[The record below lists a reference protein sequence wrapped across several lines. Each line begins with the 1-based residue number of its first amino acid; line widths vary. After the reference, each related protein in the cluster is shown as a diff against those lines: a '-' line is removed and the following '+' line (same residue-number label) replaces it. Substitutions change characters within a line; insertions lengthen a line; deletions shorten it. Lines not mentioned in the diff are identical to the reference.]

1 MPISL
6 APYGISI
13 HPPRAGWDQKR
24 RCCSVEPREFQSTH
38 PVRGGTAT
46 LNGWHGNPPIS
57 IHPPRAGWDLSCC
70 GNSRCSNISI
80 HPPRVGWDTLMIF
93 AARRECPFQ
102 STHPVW
108 GGTPPAV
115 RRSALPEFQST
126 HPVWGGTVSRIA
138 GAPGRAI
145 SIHPPRAG
153 WDIACKEV
161 PRPCKYFNPPT
172 PCGVGLVRTTQAI
185 GAKIFQSTHP
195 GGGGRGV
202 ARGGL

>member
-126 HPVWGGTVSRIA
+126 HPVWGGTVLDDCRLVQNH
-138 GAPGRAI
+138 I
-145 SIHPPRAG
+145 SIHPPRVG
-153 WDIACKEV
+153 WDMSQEYASC
-161 PRPCKYFNPPT
+161 PNSHFNPPT
-172 PCGVGLVRTTQAI
+172 PCGVGLFRALRERPEEL
-185 GAKIFQSTHP
+185 FQSTHP
-195 GGGGRGV
+195 V
-202 ARGGL
+202 RGGT